1 MQIFKQ
7 QARLFESALF
17 AGGINANQNLFNG
30 KYVCKSVHIEAG
42 LCTHVRANP
51 NKKTAPLGAAVFFV
65 TEKNALLL
73 HHSLGS
79 DVVMVH
85 DAVFV
90 LHHLAVQFVDQVVH
104 GGIQILVGTF
114 GKKIIAFDMNI
125 AFRSLAFFFLFLL
138 FYREQNFDVH
148 HLIEMS
154 NDAV

>member
-73 HHSLGS
+73 HHSLWS

-90 LHHLAVQFVDQVVH
+90 LHHLAVQFVDQVVYRS
-104 GGIQILVGTF
+104 IQVFVGAF
-114 GKKIIAFDMNI
+114 GKEVVAFDMNV
-125 AFRSLAFFFLFLL
+125 ALRSLAFLFLFLL
-138 FYREQNFDVH
+138 FNREQNFHIH

-154 NDAV
+154 LDSV